1 MTSTGGSGSYG
12 ERNADRTKL
21 VVPRLHQSVWASSQ
35 PAIMGSDRTLNRTGR
50 TIQPLTQVNQASSG
64 ASASYTTSA
73 DGFMP
78 TIPQYSDEAI
88 PVRRANVV
96 NTQPAQQVRQSVALT
111 NNATNTTNTTNAA
124 QQPGVME
131 DVPRHL
137 SAADKR
143 AIMERAAII
152 REQARQRAEAKAKAD
167 ALAKMQAMVDAQNRA
182 RAQRQANLN
191 DLTSIMM
198 RSNEGGVASEDLA
211 TPASGGAHHA
221 GVMSSANPFAPA
233 AVNPVATNVG
243 SATVNAVQDNTP
255 SAAESQPAEELTGGQ
270 ADLVNVD
277 QSGAIAVAQPNFFQR
292 LAGAKVTISFKFNKQ
307 RILTVLRYVAVAVI
321 VAASGYLAWDTYM
334 TNQSVKSSF
343 DGGGAASAMSISGTN
358 PATADQTAISQQ
370 DMLAYTVPSD
380 QPRYIRIP
388 AINVNARVM
397 SVGVNSRGNID
408 TPANLNDT
416 AWYDGSAK
424 PGQEGQVFIDG
435 HTSFS
440 SAIYA
445 AFNDLPKLKEGDQ
458 ITIERGDGQ
467 QINYHVTEIKTVDA
481 DKVDMGEA
489 LNPPEGAERGLTLMT
504 CTGTFNYRTQTA
516 DKRLI
521 VYAVQ
526 D

>member
-50 TIQPLTQVNQASSG
+50 TIQPLTQANQASSG
-64 ASASYTTSA
+64 ASASYTTNA

-111 NNATNTTNTTNAA
+111 NNATNTTNAT

-211 TPASGGAHHA
+211 TPASEGAHHA

-233 AVNPVATNVG
+233 AVNPVAANVS
-243 SATVNAVQDNTP
+243 SATANAM
-255 SAAESQPAEELTGGQ
+255 SADTTSPVEHQVAEETVSNQPDLT
-270 ADLVNVD
+270 NVD
-277 QSGAIAVAQPNFFQR
+277 QSGAMAVAQPNFFQR

-489 LNPPEGAERGLTLMT
+489 LNPPEGAKRGLTLMT

>member
-50 TIQPLTQVNQASSG
+50 TIQPLAQANQASSG
-64 ASASYTTSA
+64 ASASYTTNA

-96 NTQPAQQVRQSVALT
+96 NTQPAQQVRQSIAPT
-111 NNATNTTNTTNAA
+111 NNTTNAA
-124 QQPGVME
+124 QQSGVME

-167 ALAKMQAMVDAQNRA
+167 ALAKMQAMVDAQNRV

-243 SATVNAVQDNTP
+243 SATVNAVQDNAP
-255 SAAESQPAEELTGGQ
+255 STAEGQPAEELTGGQ
-270 ADLVNVD
+270 ADLANVD
-277 QSGAIAVAQPNFFQR
+277 QSGAMAVTQPNFFQR

-334 TNQSVKSSF
+334 TNQSVKNSF

-445 AFNDLPKLKEGDQ
+445 AFNDLPKLQQGDL

-467 QINYHVTEIKTVDA
+467 QINYHVTEVKTVDA

-489 LNPPEGAERGLTLMT
+489 LNPPEGAKRGLTLMT

-516 DKRLI
+516 DERLI

-526 D
+526 E

>member
-50 TIQPLTQVNQASSG
+50 TIQPLTQANQASSG
-64 ASASYTTSA
+64 ASASYTTNA

-96 NTQPAQQVRQSVALT
+96 NTQPAQRVRQSVTPT
-111 NNATNTTNTTNAA
+111 NNATNATNAA

-198 RSNEGGVASEDLA
+198 RSNEGSVASGGLA
-211 TPASGGAHHA
+211 TPASEGAHHA

-243 SATVNAVQDNTP
+243 PATVNAVQDNAP
-255 SAAESQPAEELTGGQ
+255 STAESQPAEELTGGR
-270 ADLVNVD
+270 ADLANVD
-277 QSGAIAVAQPNFFQR
+277 QSGAMAVAQPNFFQR

-445 AFNDLPKLKEGDQ
+445 AFNDLPKLKAGDQ

>member
-1 MTSTGGSGSYG
+1 MTSTGGSGSFSEQNI
-12 ERNADRTKL
+12 ERTRL
-21 VVPRLHQSVWASSQ
+21 VVPKLHQSVWASNQ
-35 PAIMGSDRTLNRTGR
+35 PAIMGSSRILNRTGR
-50 TIQPLTQVNQASSG
+50 TIQPVSQTDYAKSS
-64 ASASYTTSA
+64 TTTGST

-88 PVRRANVV
+88 PVRRASVAKRESVEPVQQHVSYNVANTNANV
-96 NTQPAQQVRQSVALT
+96 NTVQQIRQPSVDQAGRRQ
-111 NNATNTTNTTNAA
+111 
-124 QQPGVME
+124 
-131 DVPRHL
+131 L
-137 SAADKR
+137 SASDR
-143 AIMERAAII
+143 QAIMERAALI
-152 REQARQRAEAKAKAD
+152 REQARRQAEAKARED

-182 RAQRQANLN
+182 RAQRQANMN

-198 RSNEGGVASEDLA
+198 RSSDSDNSANDASAEPVVAGGQGRASVM
-211 TPASGGAHHA
+211 PAS
-221 GVMSSANPFAPA
+221 NPFAPA
-233 AVNPVATNVG
+233 AVNPMPTKANAMANASQLNTAGEASSLESDDLSIGG
-243 SATVNAVQDNTP
+243 S
-255 SAAESQPAEELTGGQ
+255 EL
-270 ADLVNVD
+270 ANVD
-277 QSGAIAVAQPNFFQR
+277 QSGVMAVAQPNFLQR
-292 LAGAKVTISFKFNKQ
+292 LMGAKVTISFKFNKQ

-321 VAASGYLAWDTYM
+321 VAASAYLAWDTYM

-358 PATADQTAISQQ
+358 PATADQTAISQE
-370 DMLAYTVPSD
+370 DMAAYTVPSD

-467 QINYHVTEIKTVDA
+467 QINYHVTKIKTVNA
-481 DKVDMGEA
+481 DSVDMGEA
-489 LNPPEGAERGLTLMT
+489 LNPPEGAKRGLTLMT

>member
-1 MTSTGGSGSYG
+1 MTSTGGSRSFNGQ
-12 ERNADRTKL
+12 NIDRTRL

-35 PAIMGSDRTLNRTGR
+35 PAIMGSDHVLNRTGR
-50 TIQPLTQVNQASSG
+50 TIQPLNQTNNNADDINHAVNN
-64 ASASYTTSA
+64 SAHTTSA

-78 TIPQYSDEAI
+78 TIPQYSDQAI
-88 PVRRANVV
+88 PVHRSQSVV
-96 NTQPAQQVRQSVALT
+96 RQAATSPVQQNSQQVQPTVQPVHRQ
-111 NNATNTTNTTNAA
+111 
-124 QQPGVME
+124 
-131 DVPRHL
+131 L
-137 SAADKR
+137 SDADRR
-143 AIMERAAII
+143 AIMERAALLRQQA
-152 REQARQRAEAKAKAD
+152 REQAEAKAKAD
-167 ALAKMQAMVDAQNRA
+167 ALAKMQAIVDAQNQV

-191 DLTSIMM
+191 DLTAIMM
-198 RSNEGGVASEDLA
+198 RSNNAATEAVQS
-211 TPASGGAHHA
+211 TPAASSTRQAE
-221 GVMSSANPFAPA
+221 VMSSANPFAPA
-233 AVNPVATNVG
+233 AVNPVAANG
-243 SATVNAVQDNTP
+243 AKAIA
-255 SAAESQPAEELTGGQ
+255 SAAQLNSVSDVAGNDDAS
-270 ADLVNVD
+270 ADAASAANLAAVD
-277 QSGAIAVAQPNFFQR
+277 QTGAAAVAQPNIFQR

-307 RILTVLRYVAVAVI
+307 RFLTVLRYVAVAVI

-334 TNQSVKSSF
+334 TNQSVKNSF
-343 DGGGAASAMSISGTN
+343 DGSGAASAMSISGTN

-388 AINVNARVM
+388 SINVNARVM

-445 AFNDLPKLKEGDQ
+445 AFNDLPKLQQGDL

-467 QINYHVTEIKTVDA
+467 QINYHVTEVKTVDA

-489 LNPPEGAERGLTLMT
+489 LNPPEGAKRGLTLMT

-526 D
+526 E

>member
-1 MTSTGGSGSYG
+1 MTSTGGSRSFNGQ
-12 ERNADRTKL
+12 NIDRTRL

-35 PAIMGSDRTLNRTGR
+35 PAIMGSDHVLNRTGR
-50 TIQPLTQVNQASSG
+50 TIQPLNQTNNNADDINHAVNN
-64 ASASYTTSA
+64 SAHTTSA

-78 TIPQYSDEAI
+78 TIPQYSDQAI
-88 PVRRANVV
+88 PVHRSQSVV
-96 NTQPAQQVRQSVALT
+96 RQAATSPVQQNSQQVQPTVQPVHRQ
-111 NNATNTTNTTNAA
+111 
-124 QQPGVME
+124 
-131 DVPRHL
+131 L
-137 SAADKR
+137 SDADRR
-143 AIMERAAII
+143 AIMERAALLRQQA
-152 REQARQRAEAKAKAD
+152 REQAEAKAKAD
-167 ALAKMQAMVDAQNRA
+167 ALAKMQAIVDAQNQV

-191 DLTSIMM
+191 DLTAIMM
-198 RSNEGGVASEDLA
+198 RSNNAATEAVQS
-211 TPASGGAHHA
+211 TPAASSARQA
-221 GVMSSANPFAPA
+221 EVMSSANPFAPA
-233 AVNPVATNVG
+233 AVNPVAANG
-243 SATVNAVQDNTP
+243 AKAIA
-255 SAAESQPAEELTGGQ
+255 SAAQLNSVSDTAGDDDVS
-270 ADLVNVD
+270 ADVANSANLAAVD
-277 QSGAIAVAQPNFFQR
+277 QTGAAAVAQPNIFQR

-307 RILTVLRYVAVAVI
+307 RFLTVLRYVAVAVI

-334 TNQSVKSSF
+334 TNQSVKNSF
-343 DGGGAASAMSISGTN
+343 DGSGAASAMSISGTN

-388 AINVNARVM
+388 SINVNARVM

-424 PGQEGQVFIDG
+424 PGQEGQVFVDG

-445 AFNDLPKLKEGDQ
+445 AFNDLPKLQQGDL

-467 QINYHVTEIKTVDA
+467 QINYHVTEVKTVDA

-489 LNPPEGAERGLTLMT
+489 LNPPEGAKRGLTLMT

-526 D
+526 E

>member
-1 MTSTGGSGSYG
+1 MTSTGGSRSFNGQ
-12 ERNADRTKL
+12 NIDRTRL

-35 PAIMGSDRTLNRTGR
+35 PAIMGSDHVLNRTGR
-50 TIQPLTQVNQASSG
+50 TIQPLNQTNNNADDINHAVNN
-64 ASASYTTSA
+64 SAHTTSA

-78 TIPQYSDEAI
+78 TIPQYSDQAI
-88 PVRRANVV
+88 PVHRSQPVV
-96 NTQPAQQVRQSVALT
+96 RQVVASPVQQNSQQVQPTVQPVHRQ
-111 NNATNTTNTTNAA
+111 
-124 QQPGVME
+124 
-131 DVPRHL
+131 L
-137 SAADKR
+137 SDADRR
-143 AIMERAAII
+143 AIMERAALLRQQA
-152 REQARQRAEAKAKAD
+152 REQAEAKAKAD
-167 ALAKMQAMVDAQNRA
+167 ALAKMQAIVDAQNQV

-191 DLTSIMM
+191 DLTAIMM
-198 RSNEGGVASEDLA
+198 RSNNAATEAVQS
-211 TPASGGAHHA
+211 TPAASSARQA
-221 GVMSSANPFAPA
+221 EVMSSANPFAPA
-233 AVNPVATNVG
+233 AVNPA
-243 SATVNAVQDNTP
+243 AVNGAKAIA
-255 SAAESQPAEELTGGQ
+255 SAAQLNSASDVAGDDDAS
-270 ADLVNVD
+270 ADAASAANLAVVD
-277 QSGAIAVAQPNFFQR
+277 QTGAAAVAQPNIFQR

-343 DGGGAASAMSISGTN
+343 NGGGAASAMSISGTN

-489 LNPPEGAERGLTLMT
+489 LNPPEGAKRGLTLMT